1 MLNLHLYNFC
11 FVYVF
16 FLSCIMIW
24 NLKLIYMRIKQVK
37 RQWRWWPP
45 QDIRAGESGFVALT
59 AMKEH
64 LSRLKLFSS
73 SMTICFDLYST
84 LQNALPSLMYSNQ
97 NKTTSE
103 KHKHKSYNKENCGW
117 ENCGRQS
124 CGRKICGQDSY
135 GQDTLWTRELC

>member
-1 MLNLHLYNFC
+1 MLNPHLSDF
-11 FVYVF
+11 FIIFVF

-45 QDIRAGESGFVALT
+45 QDIGAGESGCVALT
-59 AMKEH
+59 AMKEQ
-64 LSRLKLFSS
+64 LSLLKLSSS

-84 LQNALPSLMYSNQ
+84 LQNALPPLMYSNQ
-97 NKTTSE
+97 NQNTSE

-117 ENCGRQS
+117 ENFGRQS
-124 CGRKICGQDSY
+124 CGREICGRDSY
-135 GQDTLWTRELC
+135 WQYTLWTSELC